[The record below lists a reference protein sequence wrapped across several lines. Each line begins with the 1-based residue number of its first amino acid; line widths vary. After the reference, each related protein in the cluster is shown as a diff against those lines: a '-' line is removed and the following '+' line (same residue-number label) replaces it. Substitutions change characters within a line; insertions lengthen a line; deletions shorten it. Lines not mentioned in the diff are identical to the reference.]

1 MHQPD
6 MNSSDTLLLTTNDEQ
21 NGENSSAE
29 SIAALIASQAGP
41 ILPVGA
47 RTKSA
52 LSASSAG
59 CTLLDM
65 RGHRGIVSYDPSEF
79 LISAKAGTPLLEIQ
93 AVLDEQRQ
101 YLPFDP
107 LFVSQ
112 AATLGGTVASGL
124 SGAGRLLYGSLRDF
138 VMEVQ
143 LIDGL
148 GKIVRGGGKVVKN
161 AAGFD
166 LPKLV
171 VGSYGRL
178 GVLTEVT
185 LKVFPR
191 PPANA
196 TLQVAVSNVK
206 GAIAAVQSLLAQPLP
221 ISALDLQFD
230 RAGTVELLARF
241 SAHNDSL
248 AEVLRRAA
256 EACGLT
262 GQAVREASQ
271 EQQLWLDRAAAVE
284 KHTAGCSRILV
295 RVATTL
301 PAFAELAPALL
312 AVAGDDAE
320 LHCTGGGSVAWLSL
334 ADATPLKHID
344 QLLASHKIPAIVIS
358 APDVITVDNSANES
372 NAGLRPLGDRT
383 WLSIARRIQ
392 LAMDPQERFAAYV

>member
-1 MHQPD
+1 
-6 MNSSDTLLLTTNDEQ
+6 MNSSDSIVLATNDEK
-21 NGENSSAE
+21 NGENNSAE
-29 SIAALIASQAGP
+29 SIAELIRDQAGP

-52 LSASSAG
+52 LFASSAG

-79 LISAKAGTPLLEIQ
+79 LISAKAGTPLVEIQ
-93 AVLDEQRQ
+93 SVLDEQRQ

-112 AATLGGTVASGL
+112 AATLGGAVASGL

-166 LPKLV
+166 LPKLI
-171 VGSYGRL
+171 VGSYGRM

-196 TLQVAVSNVK
+196 TLQMVAPNVT

-230 RAGTVELLARF
+230 RAGSVELLARF
-241 SAHNDSL
+241 AAPNDSL

-256 EACGLT
+256 VACGLSS
-262 GQAVREASQ
+262 QAVRESSQ

-284 KHTAGCSRILV
+284 KHTGGCSRILV
-295 RVATTL
+295 RMATTL
-301 PAFAELAPALL
+301 PALAELAPALL
-312 AVAGDDAE
+312 AMTGDDAE

-334 ADATPLKHID
+334 ADASPIAHID
-344 QLLASHKIPAIVIS
+344 PLLASHKIPAIVIC
-358 APDVITVDNSANES
+358 APGETTVATPGSEFNG
-372 NAGLRPLGDRT
+372 GLHPLGDRT

-392 LAMDPQERFAAYV
+392 LAMDPQERFAAYVSP